1 LKFLKL
7 SIVSK
12 GNNGLETEDLVFGNH
27 FTQLYGPTGT
37 GKTPLVKSIAYC
49 LGYSVKFRQEIYN
62 RRESANLTFKV
73 STGEYSVKRFFLKG
87 KTLELEVT
95 DPLGEVHTFY
105 DETNYSNYLFEL
117 LGVNNRELISKSG
130 DKTGGYMSTVLPLFY
145 VTQDEGYSSVYKY
158 EGSFIKDQFSE
169 MIRLSFSLPEK
180 NSFNIKKNQINAKQ
194 KLDSLDLL
202 VSDKKNRLKILKET
216 ITSNRMSS
224 DLEEEIENL
233 EFELERVSSSTSGG
247 EDAITAIE
255 QMLNAKKKRA
265 REVLNELNLARN
277 RRLGLTEI
285 KADIETEINTLSL
298 NEEARRVFMSFGEV
312 CSSGGCQLF
321 SRSSGSYAKNLLYL
335 KDQIKD
341 LENNDNYDK
350 TLEMELS
357 KELELLDELIIEF
370 QKEKEK
376 LLEKS
381 EQAVH
386 FKIIS
391 DIKLELFKLHSELVD
406 VKKIKVSEEEY
417 VSTLNR
423 RENALNASEAYKTG
437 GKIDLRLADFR
448 KKLRL
453 SFIDWLGELNTSN
466 ISHDITFKDDFEPV
480 LGEES
485 VNQLSGSTGSRTVLA
500 FHAALLEIAA
510 TSSPFKF
517 LILDAPKQHET
528 ENIDLDR
535 YMLRL
540 KRICIKYS
548 LQVIFSA
555 TEYEYKG
562 DNQDKVWKPKY
573 LEGQKE
579 MFMRNHRVSID

>member
-7 SIVSK
+7 CINSK
-12 GNNGLETEDLVFGNH
+12 GNNGLETETLIFGNH

-62 RRESANLTFKV
+62 RCDSANLTFKV
-73 STGEYSVKRFFLKG
+73 PAGEYSVKRFFIKG
-87 KTLELEVT
+87 KKLELEVT
-95 DPLGEVHTFY
+95 DPRGEIHSFY
-105 DETNYSNYLFEL
+105 DEASYSIYLFEL
-117 LGVNNRELISKSG
+117 LGVNNRELISNSG

-145 VTQDEGYSSVYKY
+145 VTQDDGYSSVYKY

-216 ITSNRMSS
+216 IPSSRKPS
-224 DLEEEIENL
+224 DLEEEIKNL
-233 EFELERVSSSTSGG
+233 EFELDRVVNSTSGG
-247 EDAITAIE
+247 EEAITAIE
-255 QMLNAKKKRA
+255 QMLNVKKKRA
-265 REVLNELNLARN
+265 RGVLSDLNLIRN
-277 RRLGLTEI
+277 RRCGLTEI

-298 NEEARRVFMSFGEV
+298 NEKARRVFMSFGEV
-312 CSSGGCQLF
+312 CSSSGCQLF
-321 SRSSGSYAKNLLYL
+321 SRSSDSYAKNLLYL

-341 LENNDNYDK
+341 LENNDNYD
-350 TLEMELS
+350 EIREIELA

-376 LLEKS
+376 SLEKS
-381 EQAVH
+381 KQAVH
-386 FKIIS
+386 FKIIT

-406 VKKIKVSEEEY
+406 VKKIEMSEDDY
-417 VSTLNR
+417 FSTLKR
-423 RENALNASEAYKTG
+423 REDALNASEAYKTG

-466 ISHDITFKDDFEPV
+466 ISHDITFKNDFEPV
-480 LGEES
+480 LGEEF

-500 FHAALLEIAA
+500 FHAALLEMAA
-510 TSSPFKF
+510 ASSPFKF

-540 KRICIKYS
+540 KRICEKYS

-562 DNQDKVWKPKY
+562 DSQDKEWKPKY
-573 LEGQKE
+573 LEGSKN
-579 MFMRNHRVSID
+579 MFMRKPI